1 TVEYTEGTYPAVT
14 SAPFAVTIKPGAEPV
29 DVRVLDYSPDQPTDT
44 GTIKV
49 GEEIF
54 LTPEAQFKDDPH
66 RWVDISDYPEPP
78 LKWDFVADATEP
90 GAVVKPITMGKVK
103 GETAGKGTVTATLDR
118 DGFAEKI
125 GSFKLTIT
133 PVKSD
138 VQAFSGD
145 GDEDPHAVQLLIAD
159 APGGELTV
167 NWGDGTPP
175 EAVTGSGPHAHTYA
189 KPGDYVATVKDA
201 AGNEVT
207 QELFTVTSPPKAPAK
222 TTRSSRKKS

>member
-1 TVEYTEGTYPAVT
+1 SAWTFTPEGQAVAKISKNEKTGNAELVAYKASDTANTNGTGSVTVEYTEGTYPAVT

-103 GETAGKGTVTATLDR
+103 G
-118 DGFAEKI
+118 
-125 GSFKLTIT
+125 
-133 PVKSD
+133 
-138 VQAFSGD
+138 
-145 GDEDPHAVQLLIAD
+145 
-159 APGGELTV
+159 
-167 NWGDGTPP
+167 
-175 EAVTGSGPHAHTYA
+175 
-189 KPGDYVATVKDA
+189 
-201 AGNEVT
+201 
-207 QELFTVTSPPKAPAK
+207 
-222 TTRSSRKKS
+222 